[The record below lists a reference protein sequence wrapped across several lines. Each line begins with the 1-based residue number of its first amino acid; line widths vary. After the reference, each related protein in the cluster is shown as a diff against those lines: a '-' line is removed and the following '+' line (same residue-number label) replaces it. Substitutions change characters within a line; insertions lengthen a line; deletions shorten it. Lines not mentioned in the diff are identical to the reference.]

1 MNGSMRLPERLFW
14 LIFGSALLLF
24 GAIPMLFYGIFNVGA
39 WTLLLGGLLCLTV
52 FLTDS
57 LLRRRLRAA
66 AFRLFRRCL
75 WSLTALALTA
85 AGLLTV
91 LMAHAAYANPPP
103 ADQPSTVVVLGC
115 LIRGDQPSLM
125 LRRRLDRALE
135 LLEENSQ
142 AVCILSGGQGAGEDY
157 TEAWVMEKYLL
168 GQGVEPTVSFGR
180 SALPI
185 RRKTCAFPS
194 RFSGSRASPGRLV
207 IATDGFHQLRAVLL
221 ARREGCSQVYS
232 LSSGTPWGLLPCYW
246 VREWFGMAKELLLP

>member
-1 MNGSMRLPERLFW
+1 
-14 LIFGSALLLF
+14 
-24 GAIPMLFYGIFNVGA
+24 MLFYGIFNVGA

-168 GQGVEPTVSFGR
+168 GQGVEPDRLFREER
-180 SALPI
+180 STNTAENL
-185 RRKTCAFPS
+185 
-194 RFSGSRASPGRLV
+194 RFSVQIQREQGLPGRLV